1 MRLLMII
8 GMLAALPWGAALA
21 APTWQTISSEPGKRI
36 EIDRTNLK
44 REGSVVQALGRV
56 VLEKELIDG
65 RSGAPYR
72 VIEATTRY
80 DCATRS
86 ANTIKRTLKKNENEI
101 VREEEP
107 KGIELPVRTGTL
119 DDKVLREVCRP
130 PKDTQVELAKKANEA
145 AGELKAAN
153 DALLKKELAKAEK
166 PKSIKV
172 AEAAKV
178 IENTQRDLNIA
189 LINELALI
197 FHRLGIDT
205 REVLDAA
212 GTKWNFLPFS
222 PGLVGGHCIGVDP
235 YYLTHKAQKLGY
247 HPEVILAGRRINDG
261 MGKFI
266 AEQTV
271 KQLVRN
277 GHPVKDCP
285 VIVLGLT
292 FKEDCPD
299 LRNSRVIDV
308 IRELE
313 SYGANVVVHD
323 PVADGAEARHEYGV
337 TLVS

>member
-56 VLEKELIDG
+56 VLDKELIDG

-86 ANTIKRTLKKNENEI
+86 ANTIKRTFKKNENDI

-153 DALLKKELAKAEK
+153 DALLKNWPR
-166 PKSIKV
+166 PKSRKASRWPKPDMAPQRPRRRRIP
-172 AEAAKV
+172 
-178 IENTQRDLNIA
+178 NTLP
-189 LINELALI
+189 
-197 FHRLGIDT
+197 
-205 REVLDAA
+205 
-212 GTKWNFLPFS
+212 FLPFDPTSRPS
-222 PGLVGGHCIGVDP
+222 PKQPKNPKRRRHRQPPAKSRQRNHRPSLCIALAMHRFAKREKRRNQKATCWNWPRPSQP
-235 YYLTHKAQKLGY
+235 YSMPIFTGITKVPA
-247 HPEVILAGRRINDG
+247 A
-261 MGKFI
+261 
-266 AEQTV
+266 
-271 KQLVRN
+271 
-277 GHPVKDCP
+277 
-285 VIVLGLT
+285 
-292 FKEDCPD
+292 
-299 LRNSRVIDV
+299 
-308 IRELE
+308 
-313 SYGANVVVHD
+313 
-323 PVADGAEARHEYGV
+323 
-337 TLVS
+337 